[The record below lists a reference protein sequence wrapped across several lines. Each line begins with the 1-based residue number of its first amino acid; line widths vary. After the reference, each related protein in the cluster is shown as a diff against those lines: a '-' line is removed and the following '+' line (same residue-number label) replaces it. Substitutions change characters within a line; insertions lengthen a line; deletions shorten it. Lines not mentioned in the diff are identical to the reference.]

1 MTEIKEL
8 VLKVPGLSPT
18 EGRQLGEDVAQRVAA
33 RLPEGTKDRYIGDL
47 NVQLSFEPN
56 MGRRVGFHSQPAGF
70 LEVLKLAQY

>member
-8 VLKVPGLSPT
+8 VLKVPNLSPA

-47 NVQLSFEPN
+47 NLQLSFAPN
-56 MGRRVGFHSQPAGF
+56 MGREQMSESIANQIIMQLSLV
-70 LEVLKLAQY
+70 